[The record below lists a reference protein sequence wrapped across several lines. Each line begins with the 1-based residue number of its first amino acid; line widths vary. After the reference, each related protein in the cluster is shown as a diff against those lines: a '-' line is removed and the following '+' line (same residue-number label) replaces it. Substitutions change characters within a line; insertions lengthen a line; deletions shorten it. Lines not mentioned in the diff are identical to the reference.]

1 LRVDALRSQKM
12 TVNLTPEMAARLD
25 RLARR
30 HHWKPATA
38 AAVLIERGL
47 DADERER
54 GLPSVREQAHGS
66 AA

>member
-1 LRVDALRSQKM
+1 VDALRSQKM
-12 TVNLTPEMAARLD
+12 TVNLTEEMAARLE

-47 DADERER
+47 EEDD
-54 GLPSVREQAHGS
+54 REQARDT